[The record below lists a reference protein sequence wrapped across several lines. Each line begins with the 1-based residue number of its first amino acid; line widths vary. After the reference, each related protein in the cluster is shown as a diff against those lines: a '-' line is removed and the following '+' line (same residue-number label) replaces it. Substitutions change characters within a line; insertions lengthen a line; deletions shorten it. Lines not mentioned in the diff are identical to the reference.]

1 MTHAH
6 HLSALY
12 IYLQDHNHSEV
23 CSSSSSLDYSFSESR
38 SCFSTY
44 SRVAIHIAGLTW
56 VMVSLVG
63 KRTLVAGDVIV
74 HAVDVWAHGFLK
86 TFPTIQQ
93 TMFKFPGKF
102 ERADSYPALLLT
114 CVHVDSFF
122 SVLLTIH
129 VRCVCCFLK
138 ERKNISKSCIS
149 FQLEYRYSV
158 YSTRNSKQI

>member
-1 MTHAH
+1 VTHAH

-38 SCFSTY
+38 SCLSTY
-44 SRVAIHIAGLTW
+44 YSRSPVDIHITGLTW

-114 CVHVDSFF
+114 CMCACWFLFF
-122 SVLLTIH
+122 CIIDNTCALCLL
-129 VRCVCCFLK
+129 LL
-138 ERKNISKSCIS
+138 ERKKKHLKIMHI
-149 FQLEYRYSV
+149 V
-158 YSTRNSKQI
+158 PTGI